1 MGGSALRETVQWHWA
16 IQSMWSTWRKD
27 AAPGYSESISSQTFP
42 SVWCV
47 VRELRQKGRRKDFN
61 VPLTASDFRAAQVQ
75 VAGGKFRRYL
85 FPRPR
90 SDVSSFHANLEASEA
105 PC

>member
-61 VPLTASDFRAAQVQ
+61 VPLTAGDFRAAQV
-75 VAGGKFRRYL
+75 
-85 FPRPR
+85 
-90 SDVSSFHANLEASEA
+90 
-105 PC
+105 